1 MSGVKRI
8 MVDQAQWS
16 EAQRAA
22 ARLRDV
28 NREIPAMIE
37 ALRRDQQAAADRV
50 VAQVSARQDGFD
62 RALVGLSDQA
72 RRMEAR
78 TSQRL
83 RAQAEQLRQVR
94 EDATRARS
102 ESREALE
109 DQERRFQEALARER
123 RDRAADVQLLRD
135 QVADLSRDRAQAVQ
149 LATALLA
156 DARRLSAA
164 IDAELP
170 HQRYAGG
177 RLDELSRRLDIAE
190 GNVLAGLGEA
200 ALAQAQE
207 IYLQLSELRAE
218 VELRDGQWQE
228 ARLGAN
234 FALSLLCEQIRVN
247 ANPVMTDEAGQPMD
261 GVTLDVDFWSEG
273 ELSRLREETA
283 ALSAAVADEDAPA
296 SVAEL
301 RRIAEER
308 APALDERLTEI
319 VTKAHARLLASQVR
333 VNVAELV
340 VNALEES
347 TGYTWA
353 DGQACYANGDQRRA
367 FYSKL
372 RHLDDSEIVVEV
384 APDETGESC
393 VLRILSYEAGL
404 PDDEERARRAHAVA
418 DSLRAHGLQ
427 AGLPATDGEQADPR
441 LTDFDRLSQ
450 PAAQP
455 RRAEQGGAGSVL
467 TRPGRG

>member
-1 MSGVKRI
+1 MSPG
-8 MVDQAQWS
+8 
-16 EAQRAA
+16 
-22 ARLRDV
+22 
-28 NREIPAMIE
+28 
-37 ALRRDQQAAADRV
+37 
-50 VAQVSARQDGFD
+50 
-62 RALVGLSDQA
+62 
-72 RRMEAR
+72 
-78 TSQRL
+78 T
-83 RAQAEQLRQVR
+83 
-94 EDATRARS
+94 
-102 ESREALE
+102 
-109 DQERRFQEALARER
+109 
-123 RDRAADVQLLRD
+123 
-135 QVADLSRDRAQAVQ
+135 
-149 LATALLA
+149 
-156 DARRLSAA
+156 
-164 IDAELP
+164 
-170 HQRYAGG
+170 
-177 RLDELSRRLDIAE
+177 
-190 GNVLAGLGEA
+190 
-200 ALAQAQE
+200 
-207 IYLQLSELRAE
+207 
-218 VELRDGQWQE
+218 
-228 ARLGAN
+228 
-234 FALSLLCEQIRVN
+234 
-247 ANPVMTDEAGQPMD
+247 
-261 GVTLDVDFWSEG
+261 
-273 ELSRLREETA
+273 